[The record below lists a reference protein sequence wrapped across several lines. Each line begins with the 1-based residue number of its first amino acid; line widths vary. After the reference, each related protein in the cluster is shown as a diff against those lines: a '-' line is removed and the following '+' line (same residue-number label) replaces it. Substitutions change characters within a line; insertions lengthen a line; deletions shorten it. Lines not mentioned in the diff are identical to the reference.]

1 MAKKAEVPFTEKI
14 NKLLCC
20 IVYKFCNTTREDA
33 VKKAKTLRPAFDEFM
48 HTMLK
53 CFVEEDPIISELT
66 FDKEKSTKTVLVFTN
81 TATTRLIDNWIKEN
95 INPEYNEHSQ
105 IDINLNNM
113 SHRRSQQTG
122 NLLQN
127 KIYDAKIEFRFGE
140 SYNALVYDAGFYK
153 YGNNRNKLKYNE
165 EKDYYKSCKSK
176 GNKRKNR
183 IYLLS
188 ELDPIPHA
196 VHLGNGGFEDAG
208 DLKYSKL

>member
-1 MAKKAEVPFTEKI
+1 MAKKAAVPFTEKL

-20 IVYKFCNTTREDA
+20 IIFKFSDVTREEA
-33 VKKAKTLRPAFDEFM
+33 IKRAKALRSSFDEFV
-48 HTMLK
+48 HTMIK
-53 CFVEEDPIISELT
+53 CFVEEDPLISDLT
-66 FDKEKSTKTVLVFTN
+66 FDREISTKTVLVFRD
-81 TATTRLIDNWIKEN
+81 TATTRLMDKWIKEN
-95 INPEYNEHSQ
+95 VSPEYNEQSQ

-113 SHRRSQQTG
+113 THRRSQKTG

-127 KIYDAKIEFRFGE
+127 KICDCKLEFKFGNT
-140 SYNALVYDAGFYK
+140 YNSLIYDAGFYK

-165 EKDYYKSCKSK
+165 EKDIYKLSKSK

-196 VHLGNGGFEDAG
+196 VHLAHGGFDDAQ
-208 DLKYSKL
+208 

>member
-1 MAKKAEVPFTEKI
+1 MTKKAEVPFTEKI

-20 IVYKFCNTTREDA
+20 IIYKFGNITKEDT
-33 VKKAKTLRPAFDEFM
+33 VKKAKLLRPSFDEFM
-48 HTMLK
+48 HTMIK

-95 INPEYNEHSQ
+95 INPDYNEHSQ

-127 KIYDAKIEFRFGE
+127 KIYDAKIEFKFGN

-188 ELDPIPHA
+188 ELDPSPHA
-196 VHLGNGGFEDAG
+196 VLLGNGGF
-208 DLKYSKL
+208 YSNGGTDNVNN

>member
-1 MAKKAEVPFTEKI
+1 MAKKAEVPFTEKL

-20 IVYKFCNTTREDA
+20 IIYRFCNITKEDA
-33 VKKAKTLRPAFDEFM
+33 IKKTKALRPVFDEFM
-48 HTMLK
+48 HTMIK

-66 FDKEKSTKTVLVFTN
+66 FDKEKSTKTVLVFTD

-95 INPEYNEHSQ
+95 INPEYNEKSQ

-113 SHRRSQQTG
+113 SHRRSQKTG
-122 NLLQN
+122 NILQN
-127 KIYDAKIEFRFGE
+127 KIYDAKIEFKFGD
-140 SYNALVYDAGFYK
+140 SYNTLVYDAGFYK

-196 VHLGNGGFEDAG
+196 VRLGNCGFNGNIGFDW
-208 DLKYSKL
+208 DD